1 MLLNIPTIQ
10 VENINKIAII
20 LETIRAARKRMLN
33 KILQFEKKILRE
45 LNFHQRGGALK
56 GMGVAGQA
64 NISISSH
71 TILAKLLKQ

>member
-33 KILQFEKKILRE
+33 KILQFEKKFSE
-45 LNFHQRGGALK
+45 N
-56 GMGVAGQA
+56 
-64 NISISSH
+64 
-71 TILAKLLKQ
+71 